1 MSYIYY
7 WLLYIAIKTMF
18 ISMQVL
24 ELFLGRNAFVN
35 PIVHELEPKS
45 PIFGSDGWT
54 KHNIGLQ

>member
-1 MSYIYY
+1 
-7 WLLYIAIKTMF
+7 MF

-45 PIFGSDGWT
+45 PIFVSDGWT